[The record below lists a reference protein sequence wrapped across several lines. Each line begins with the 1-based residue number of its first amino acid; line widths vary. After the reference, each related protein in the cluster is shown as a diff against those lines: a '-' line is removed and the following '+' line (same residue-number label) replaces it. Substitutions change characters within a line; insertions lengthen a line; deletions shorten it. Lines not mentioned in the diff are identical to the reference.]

1 MNKKF
6 FVITKTPLRISF
18 FGGGTDF
25 KDFYKKNGG
34 RVLATTINK
43 FIYVT
48 VKNHEP
54 LFKENYRLNY
64 SETERVN
71 HINKI
76 KNNLIRECLKL
87 VKIKPPIYISVVSD
101 IPAHTGLGS
110 SSSLSVGLL
119 KALYCA
125 KGITKTPEELAK
137 LACKIEI
144 DILKQ
149 PIGKQDQYVSTYG
162 GFAEFKF
169 LKNDKVKIKRIKNNK
184 IIKKIFD
191 NSILVWTNQY
201 REAKSVLKDQKKN
214 IQKNFSKLKLLNEI
228 SNSSMSLFIKK
239 KFDLKKFSELLD
251 RNWLIK
257 KSLSK
262 KISSNH
268 NDKFYNKSKKNGTI
282 GGKILGAGGGG
293 FFFLIYNKLE
303 KKKFFKFIK
312 NFYYIKCLP
321 SQRGTEVIYKDIS
334 SK

>member
-262 KISSNH
+262 KFLQIIMIN
-268 NDKFYNKSKKNGTI
+268 FITRVKKMV
-282 GGKILGAGGGG
+282 L
-293 FFFLIYNKLE
+293 
-303 KKKFFKFIK
+303 
-312 NFYYIKCLP
+312 
-321 SQRGTEVIYKDIS
+321 
-334 SK
+334 